1 MLYQSNVSS
10 IIAKSI
16 QETQKMLNQ
25 QKTRQELEQLISEKG
40 LRHVVQHYKIPE
52 SMYDDITS
60 NKYSDL
66 REEEDMTKET
76 LIFYQSE
83 IEKLRRLE

>member
-1 MLYQSNVSS
+1 MLYQTNVNAM
-10 IIAKSI
+10 IAKSI

-25 QKTRQELEQLISEKG
+25 QKTPEELEQLITEKG
-40 LRHVVQHYKIPE
+40 LRYVIQHYKIPE

-66 REEEDMTKET
+66 REEEDITKEM

-83 IEKLRRLE
+83 IEKLRL